1 MSDQYSLY
9 NVLTAP
15 KITEKSTLCNEK
27 GNQVVFKVATWA
39 NKMQIKAA
47 VEKLFSVEVVSI
59 QTMNNK
65 GKNKRFGQTMG
76 HRNDWKKAIVR
87 LKEGQTIDFFSGGA

>member
-1 MSDQYSLY
+1 MSDQYSIY

-39 NKMQIKAA
+39 NKVQIKAA

-87 LKEGQTIDFFSGGA
+87 LKDGQSIDFFSGGA

>member
-27 GNQVVFKVATWA
+27 GNQVVFKVAIWA
-39 NKMQIKAA
+39 NKIQIKAA

>member
-9 NVLTAP
+9 NVLSAP
-15 KITEKSTLCNEK
+15 KISEKTTLCNEQ
-27 GNQVVFKVATWA
+27 GNQVIFKVANWA

-59 QTMNNK
+59 QTMVVK
-65 GKNKRFGQTMG
+65 GKSKRFGQTMG
-76 HRNDWKKAIVR
+76 RRNDWKKAIVR
-87 LKEGQTIDFFSGGA
+87 LKEGQTVDFFAGA

>member
-9 NVLTAP
+9 NVLSAP

-47 VEKLFSVEVVSI
+47 VEKLFSVDVVSI

-87 LKEGQTIDFFSGGA
+87 LKEGQTIDFFSGSA